1 MSSAIYIYGN
11 LDFLG
16 KSAAAKRMQYYAKSL
31 VSDTMKVYLV
41 SCTTTRLVEEDFIE
55 TESGIFIHPTK
66 SQTRSLSG
74 SLNFLKNL
82 NRLSASKNSKS
93 IYLLYPQSFF
103 FLEFWSV
110 FYMILYKKHKVFYE
124 LNEVKKYY
132 LFLYKSVIKSKTKAL
147 LTVFIRKIQFSI
159 MDRFMKYHAGL
170 ICISTNIERYGQKF
184 NTNTL
189 RVPILT
195 DPKLEFEPI
204 NTQFSTPNVFNIGF
218 SGSIVPKKENLLQFV
233 EVLNSIINR
242 GFEIKFNLCGSVTPE
257 NLSLLRKASIQAN
270 CIAYYGNLNER
281 ELSNF
286 LIQQDLLVVPRGYTL
301 QNKYGFSTKLSDY
314 LNHKKVILVT
324 DISDTA
330 MYIKDGVNG
339 FIVSP
344 DDVREMTEKLSY
356 IITNFNS
363 IEPKMIHQAAITS
376 AKYFDYRHYRS
387 ALTTFLQE
395 EA

>member
-1 MSSAIYIYGN
+1 MSMSSVIYIYGN

-16 KSAAAKRMQYYAKSL
+16 KSAAAKRMLYYAKSL
-31 VSDTMKVYLV
+31 ATGNVKVYLV
-41 SCTTTRLVEEDFIE
+41 SCTITRLVEEDFIE

-66 SQTRSLSG
+66 PQTRSLFG

-82 NRLSASKNSKS
+82 HNLSTLQNSKP

-110 FYMILYKKHKVFYE
+110 LYMILYRKHKVFYE
-124 LNEVKKYY
+124 LNEVKKHY

-147 LTVFIRKIQFSI
+147 LTVFIRRIQFFI

-170 ICISTNIERYGQKF
+170 ICISTNIESYGQQF

-189 RVPILT
+189 RIPILT

-204 NTQFSTPNVFNIGF
+204 NTQFSTHNVFNIGF
-218 SGSIVPKKENLLQFV
+218 SGSIVPKKENLLEFI
-233 EVLNSIINR
+233 EILNSIINQ

-257 NLSLLRKASIQAN
+257 NLSLLRKASIRPD
-270 CIAYYGNLNER
+270 CIAYYGNLNEC

-286 LIQQDLLVVPRGYTL
+286 LIQQDLLVIPRGYTL

-330 MYIKDGVNG
+330 IYIKDGING
-339 FIVSP
+339 FIVPP
-344 DDVREMTEKLSY
+344 DDAKEMTEKLGY

-363 IEPKMIHQAAITS
+363 IEATIIHQAAITS
-376 AKYFDYRHYRS
+376 AKYFDYRRHRS

-395 EA
+395 